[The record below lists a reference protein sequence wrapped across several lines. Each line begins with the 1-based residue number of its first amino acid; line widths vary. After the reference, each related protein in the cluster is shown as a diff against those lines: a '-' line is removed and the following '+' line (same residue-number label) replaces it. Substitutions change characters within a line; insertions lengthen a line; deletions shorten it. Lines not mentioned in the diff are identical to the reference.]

1 MPGPPPI
8 APDLTKAP
16 VDALESINRSA
27 DRAYHALTIIAILL
41 VLGSLWVF

>member
-1 MPGPPPI
+1 MPGPPPV
-8 APDLTKAP
+8 APDMTRPPIDPL
-16 VDALESINRSA
+16 DGFSRSA

>member
-1 MPGPPPI
+1 MPGPPPV
-8 APDLTKAP
+8 APDLAKSP
-16 VDALESINRSA
+16 IDAMDGINRSA